1 MRSIQILG
9 LTCLAA
15 LSCTA
20 AAEDAAGPV
29 PHTRTILLARA
40 GLSDSVLQGVEYTT
54 EDRLR
59 YLDGSGCQETR
70 GCTKVSEPGADPPRP
85 FHYVDALDIGTY
97 GPMKLKFTGDRVKL
111 RVSF

>member
-20 AAEDAAGPV
+20 AADDAAGPI

-40 GLSDSVLQGVEYTT
+40 GLFDSVLQGIEYPA

-59 YLDGSGCQETR
+59 YLDGSGCRETR
-70 GCTKVSEPGADPPRP
+70 GCSKASDPAADPPRP
-85 FHYVDALDIGTY
+85 FRYVEALNIGTY